1 MTPQAKAK
9 ALLRDIADT
18 LYRAASDSCREH
30 GRYAELVDRDANEAE
45 QKTARAAV
53 RACDEILDEAVDL
66 YEIAC
71 LEEPGHAN
79 DAWWHKSNMVW
90 RNAKEYQRHQAA
102 SKRLLRGEDG
112 HSRLEF
118 RALRIE
124 HELEASALLRLRQ
137 AIESYKAARPEA
149 ASV

>member
-9 ALLRDIADT
+9 AKAALRDIADT

-30 GRYAELVDRDANEAE
+30 RRYAELVDHDASDGE
-45 QKTARAAV
+45 QKVARAAV
-53 RACDEILDEAVDL
+53 RASDEVLDEAVDL

-71 LEEPGHAN
+71 LEESGHGN
-79 DAWWHKSNMVW
+79 DDWWHKSNMVW
-90 RNAKEYQRHQAA
+90 RNAKEYLRHQAA

-112 HSRLEF
+112 HSKNEF
-118 RALRIE
+118 MALRIE

-137 AIESYKAARPEA
+137 SIESYKAARPEVA
-149 ASV
+149 